1 MTHVEIRSRVG
12 ADGVLTV
19 SLPLGPGE
27 ANREVRVV
35 VEPAESVAKSAEDA
49 PEQWRDFIAATAG
62 CIADPTF
69 RRPEQGPYEQR
80 GEVFP

>member
-12 ADGVLTV
+12 SDGVLTV

-35 VEPAESVAKSAEDA
+35 VEPAESFGESAEDA

-69 RRPEQGPYEQR
+69 RRPEQGAFEYA
-80 GEVFP
+80 